1 MLSRCLVIKT
11 TIDSLIM
18 QPANLMAFMHI
29 YKCGGT
35 TFNWMLQ
42 REFPNGVLYCE
53 DSRQENKHIEKKQ
66 LQAFMQNTSHR
77 YSALSSHLIRYN
89 ALAGFSFIV
98 TLLRNPASRLLS
110 AFNYDVSRG
119 QYVEDM
125 DSYIERRTDVMVWTL
140 GEDFMA
146 DLDSGRVF
154 CGILENFDL
163 SMVCLE
169 YLLSIHGHHVDLSA
183 PKALNVGKHR
193 IKNPEKTLSSL
204 TSDQIQRIK
213 ELNQADYELYNSQL
227 NKQKGF
233 VMAIPELD
241 SRLRAYHERKKNT
254 ENSGIKILSYGQGPM
269 HFTFI

>member
-1 MLSRCLVIKT
+1 
-11 TIDSLIM
+11 M
-18 QPANLMAFMHI
+18 QPASLMAFMHI

-53 DSRQENKHIEKKQ
+53 DSRRENKHIKKQ
-66 LQAFMQNTSHR
+66 LQTFMQNTSHR
-77 YSALSSHLIRYN
+77 YQLFLLLNTIRC
-89 ALAGFSFIV
+89 LAGFSFIV
-98 TLLRNPASRLLS
+98 TLLRDPASRLLS

-125 DSYIERRTDVMVWTL
+125 DSYIERRTDVMVRTL

-183 PKALNVGKHR
+183 PKALNVGKQR
-193 IKNPEKTLSSL
+193 IKNPEKILSSL
-204 TSDQIQRIK
+204 PPVKYSESKNLIK
-213 ELNQADYELYNSQL
+213 LTMNYTTHN
-227 NKQKGF
+227 
-233 VMAIPELD
+233 
-241 SRLRAYHERKKNT
+241 
-254 ENSGIKILSYGQGPM
+254 
-269 HFTFI
+269 